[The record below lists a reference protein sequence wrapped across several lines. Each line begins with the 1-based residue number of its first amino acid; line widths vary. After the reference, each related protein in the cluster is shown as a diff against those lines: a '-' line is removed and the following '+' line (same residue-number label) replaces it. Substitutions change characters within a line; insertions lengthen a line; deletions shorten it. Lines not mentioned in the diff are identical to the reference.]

1 MDIFELID
9 RAASH
14 FKALLSAVNM
24 TAHRKCFYPR
34 FSSYCGNSI
43 HLLDLI
49 PFKECLI
56 TQDIIMLA
64 PHVICHLKAI
74 VNTFQ

>member
-1 MDIFELID
+1 MAIFELID

-14 FKALLSAVNM
+14 YKAFLSAVNM
-24 TAHRKCFYPR
+24 NAHRNCFYPR
-34 FSSYCGNSI
+34 FSSYCRNNI
-43 HLLDLI
+43 HLLNLI
-49 PFKECLI
+49 PFKDCLI

>member
-9 RAASH
+9 CAASH

-34 FSSYCGNSI
+34 FSSYCGNNI
-43 HLLDLI
+43 HLLNLI
-49 PFKECLI
+49 PLKECLI

-64 PHVICHLKAI
+64 PHVIYHLKAI

>member
-24 TAHRKCFYPR
+24 TAHRECFYLR
-34 FSSYCGNSI
+34 FSSYCGNNI
-43 HLLDLI
+43 HLLNSI

-56 TQDIIMLA
+56 TQDVIMLV
-64 PHVICHLKAI
+64 PHVIFHLKAI